1 MAYTLKKQ
9 IGRSMHTYLGI
20 DIGGSGFK
28 FGWGNL
34 QSGLQHFSSL
44 PLKEKSLAGFYAVAE
59 AVLRETDAKFGL
71 HNLSGIGI
79 GTPGTLDSTTGLITG
94 VNPNLPFWVGRS
106 PLELLPED
114 NPIPVLYDNDA
125 NLMALAEANSNSL
138 KTVLGITV
146 GSGIGSG
153 IVVNGKVYHG
163 AHGFAGE
170 LGHVCMVEDGL
181 LCNCGRNGC
190 LEAYCS
196 VDGIRNRLVSQSPR
210 FSDITLSQMLSL
222 KTSDSLVRDY
232 ITEGMQMLAKSV
244 AGAITCFDPEA
255 VIFGGGAMDLGLY
268 SIAELAV
275 EIMKR
280 LPLANRDRTAI
291 KAAVH
296 GNKAGVIGAIMQ
308 FYGEN

>member
-1 MAYTLKKQ
+1 MQ
-9 IGRSMHTYLGI
+9 TYLGI

-34 QSGLQHFSSL
+34 QSGLQYFGSL
-44 PLKEKSLAGFYAVAE
+44 PLKEKSLAGFHAVAE
-59 AVLRETDAKFGL
+59 AVLKETDAKIGL
-71 HNLSGIGI
+71 HKLSGIGI
-79 GTPGTLDSTTGLITG
+79 GTPGTIDTTTGLITG

-106 PLELLPED
+106 PLELLPD
-114 NPIPVLYDNDA
+114 HNPIPVLYDNDA
-125 NLMALAEANSNSL
+125 NLMALAEAKSNSL
-138 KTVLGITV
+138 NTVLGITV

-153 IVVNGKVYHG
+153 IVVSGKVYHG
-163 AHGFAGE
+163 AHGYAGE

-196 VDGIRNRLVSQSPR
+196 VDGIRNRLENQSPR

-222 KTSDSLVRDY
+222 KSSDSLVREY
-232 ITEGMQMLAKSV
+232 IVEGLQMLARSV

-255 VIFGGGAMDLGLY
+255 VVFGGGAMDLGLY
-268 SIAELAV
+268 SITELAS
-275 EIMKR
+275 EIKKR
-280 LPLANRDRTAI
+280 LPLANRDTTAV
-291 KAAVH
+291 KAALH

-308 FYGEN
+308 FYG